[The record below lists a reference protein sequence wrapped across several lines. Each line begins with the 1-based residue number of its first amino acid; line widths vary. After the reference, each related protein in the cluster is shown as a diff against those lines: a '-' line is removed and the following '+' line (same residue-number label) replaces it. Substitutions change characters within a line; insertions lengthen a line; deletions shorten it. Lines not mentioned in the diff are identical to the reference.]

1 MKIHTVCLAY
11 SQEFTYNIYIN
22 TKGNT
27 NMKLIYTHNPDTNEN
42 AVVVIA
48 GDAWIYKTGIKQYT
62 KRAYAIKY
70 LMQIA
75 EEKIP
80 TPELDDVVKKNPG
93 ETDEDFENR
102 VVGDLEHIG
111 TFERIFPYDPAAALE
126 KPTTF
131 YKSLNTFPP
140 SDIWYETEKEAK
152 READGIDTI
161 YVGPVEVYDQEVIDA
176 IREEMKSYA
185 Y

>member
-1 MKIHTVCLAY
+1 MK
-11 SQEFTYNIYIN
+11 F
-22 TKGNT
+22 
-27 NMKLIYTHNPDTNEN
+27 IYTHDYDTDEN
-42 AVVVIA
+42 AVVIIGLA
-48 GDAWIYKTGIKQYT
+48 ARIYKTGIKQYT
-62 KRAYAIKY
+62 SRAYAIKY
-70 LMQIA
+70 LQSIA
-75 EEKIP
+75 EKNIPFEKP
-80 TPELDDVVKKNPG
+80 DDVVKKEPG
-93 ETDEDFENR
+93 ETNEAFEQR

-111 TFERIFPYDPAAALE
+111 TFEQIYPLNADSCLA

-140 SDIWYETEKEAK
+140 SDIWYESEKEAK

-161 YVGPVEVYDQEVIDA
+161 YVGPVEVYDQEVINA

>member
-1 MKIHTVCLAY
+1 
-11 SQEFTYNIYIN
+11 
-22 TKGNT
+22 
-27 NMKLIYTHNPDTNEN
+27 MKLIYTHDPETDEN
-42 AVVVIA
+42 AVVVI
-48 GDAWIYKTGIKQYT
+48 DSTVMIYKTGIKQYT

-70 LMQIA
+70 LLGIA
-75 EEKIP
+75 DGTIQM
-80 TPELDDVVKKNPG
+80 PEPDDVVPKEPG

-111 TFERIFPYDPAAALE
+111 TFECIFPYDPAAALE

-131 YKSLNTFPP
+131 YKSFNTFPP

-161 YVGPVEVYDQEVIDA
+161 YVGPVEVYDPGVINA
-176 IREEMKSYA
+176 IREEMESYA

>member
-1 MKIHTVCLAY
+1 
-11 SQEFTYNIYIN
+11 
-22 TKGNT
+22 
-27 NMKLIYTHNPDTNEN
+27 MKLIYTHNPDTNEN

-70 LMQIA
+70 LWGIA
-75 EEKIP
+75 KEEDL
-80 TPELDDVVKKNPG
+80 TPAPDDLVKKEPG
-93 ETDEDFENR
+93 ETDGAFEQR
-102 VVGDLEHIG
+102 VVGDLEHVG
-111 TFERIFPYDPAAALE
+111 TFEQIFPSEPLYAIIP
-126 KPTTF
+126 PVTF

-140 SDIWYETEKEAK
+140 SDIWYENEKEAI

-161 YVGPVEVYDQEVIDA
+161 YVGPVEVYDPEVINA

>member
-1 MKIHTVCLAY
+1 MK
-11 SQEFTYNIYIN
+11 F
-22 TKGNT
+22 
-27 NMKLIYTHNPDTNEN
+27 IYTHDWETDKN
-42 AVVVIA
+42 AVIIIGNA
-48 GDAWIYKTGIKQYT
+48 ARIYRSGIKQYS

-111 TFERIFPYDPAAALE
+111 TFERIFPDDPAAALE

-131 YKSLNTFPP
+131 YKSFNTFPP

-161 YVGPVEVYDQEVIDA
+161 YVGPVEVYDQGVINA

-185 Y
+185 YGYVEP

>member
-1 MKIHTVCLAY
+1 MK
-11 SQEFTYNIYIN
+11 F
-22 TKGNT
+22 KF
-27 NMKLIYTHNPDTNEN
+27 IYTHDFETGEN
-42 AVVVIA
+42 AVVVLSLA
-48 GDAWIYKTGIKQYT
+48 ARIYRSGVKPYS

-70 LMQIA
+70 LREIA

-80 TPELDDVVKKNPG
+80 APELDDVVKKEPG

-111 TFERIFPYDPAAALE
+111 TFERIFPNDPAAALE

-131 YKSLNTFPP
+131 YKSINTFPP

-152 READGIDTI
+152 KEADGIDTI
-161 YVGPVEVYDQEVIDA
+161 YVGPVEVYDPEVVSA

-185 Y
+185 YGYVEP